1 MIKTWLFE
9 ISDQAS
15 EILKLLIEA
24 GAELNAETDWG
35 DTAVHYA
42 AIDGTLDSLSFLI
55 ESGIKISKTNMD
67 IMEGIKICKEHGL
80 SEVYDSFISI
90 FIFYIH
96 LGPKSFT
103 SLKEVLCQKISCVVV
118 FCRCLLLL
126 FPWTK
131 LH

>member
-1 MIKTWLFE
+1 MIKTWLLE

-67 IMEGIKICKEHGL
+67 IMEGIKIYKEHGL

-90 FIFYIH
+90 FIF
-96 LGPKSFT
+96 
-103 SLKEVLCQKISCVVV
+103 
-118 FCRCLLLL
+118 
-126 FPWTK
+126 
-131 LH
+131 

>member
-55 ESGIKISKTNMD
+55 GSGIKISKTNMD

-90 FIFYIH
+90 FIF
-96 LGPKSFT
+96 
-103 SLKEVLCQKISCVVV
+103 
-118 FCRCLLLL
+118 
-126 FPWTK
+126 
-131 LH
+131 

>member
-55 ESGIKISKTNMD
+55 ESGIKISKTNTD

-90 FIFYIH
+90 FIF
-96 LGPKSFT
+96 
-103 SLKEVLCQKISCVVV
+103 
-118 FCRCLLLL
+118 
-126 FPWTK
+126 
-131 LH
+131 